1 MASLKW
7 TEYRAIFTNNHVWG
21 LELIM
26 KNNCCLA
33 AGKVHGDY
41 PDSSGGF
48 VVKLFV
54 DELGGHYERAKTLEE
69 AKERLTNLVLGK
81 LFEEGDAYVSALE
94 RRARAL
100 WRASH
105 EF

>member
-7 TEYRAIFTNNHVWG
+7 TEYRAIFTNNHVWA
-21 LELIM
+21 LELLM
-26 KNNCCLA
+26 KNNCCLV
-33 AGKVHGDY
+33 AGKVHGNY

-54 DELGGHYERAKTLEE
+54 DELGGHYERAK
-69 AKERLTNLVLGK
+69 RLTNLVLDK

-100 WRASH
+100 MRASH
-105 EF
+105 AV